1 MEAFLRKVL
10 WGFRRCTGISRHTGR
25 RGSGAFRRLLQ
36 LKALAVGTLD
46 LGGVGLMGTHPDG
59 AQAAVIGI
67 LAVVRAVVDG
77 AVDALVGGTLA
88 AVVGAVLHGWFLL
101 HENFFGFRREI
112 VCPRQENLFGFSA
125 F

>member
-1 MEAFLRKVL
+1 MEALLRKVL
-10 WGFRRCTGISRHTGR
+10 RDFRRCTGISRHTGR

-67 LAVVRAVVDG
+67 LTVVRAVVDG

-101 HENFFGFRREI
+101 HENFFWLS
-112 VCPRQENLFGFSA
+112 P
-125 F
+125 